1 MKKLLIFTNQDDVRN
16 FMPKG
21 IGAKRKEFYNIEN
34 LKKKGVMALRGNVLK
49 DSFDKD
55 DFIFLIS
62 DSITKEKFEFFLKE
76 IKGEND
82 QIYVVYHLNDH
93 DGRTKF
99 DENILEGIEG
109 QYKKVGQHVENGL
122 YYIFLQKIK
131 AFLEELELPIN
142 GGNWVSNDTLY
153 TQLQVQ
159 EIISAIFKDEADD
172 KLNEVISYLYA
183 KFKQI
188 YETEKS
194 EKEKKDAFE
203 RLARE
208 RDALL
213 NTLINNQ
220 K

>member
-1 MKKLLIFTNQDDVRN
+1 MKKLLIFTNRVDIKN

-21 IGAKRKEFYNIEN
+21 IGAKSKEFYNIED
-34 LKKKGVMALRGNVLK
+34 LEDKGVKTLRGNVLK
-49 DSFDKD
+49 DCFEKEDLL
-55 DFIFLIS
+55 FLIS
-62 DSITKEKFEFFLKE
+62 DSITKEKFESFLKK

-99 DENILEGIEG
+99 DESILEGIEG

-172 KLNEVISYLYA
+172 KLNKNISILMEE
-183 KFKQI
+183 FKKI
-188 YETEKS
+188 CETED
-194 EKEKKDAFE
+194 KDERMKAFE
-203 RLARE
+203 ALAKK
-208 RDALL
+208 RDELL
-213 NTLINNQ
+213 NELINNQ

>member
-1 MKKLLIFTNQDDVRN
+1 MKKLLIFTNRVDIKN

-21 IGAKRKEFYNIEN
+21 IGAKSKEFYNIEN
-34 LKKKGVMALRGNVLK
+34 LEEKGAMTLRGNVLK
-49 DSFDKD
+49 DCFEKEDLL
-55 DFIFLIS
+55 FLIS
-62 DSITKEKFEFFLKE
+62 DSITKEKFESFFLK

-153 TQLQVQ
+153 TQPQVQ

-172 KLNEVISYLYA
+172 KLNETISVLMR
-183 KFKQI
+183 KLEEICKI
-188 YETEKS
+188 ED
-194 EKEKKDAFE
+194 KDARMQAFE
-203 RLARE
+203 ELARE
-208 RDALL
+208 RDELL
-213 NTLINNQ
+213 SALINNQ